1 MTATALPILPH
12 YQAAVAAGAECWRC
26 PLMGNSAGGPVPATI
41 PYGATFYVVAEAP
54 SVTEVEQGK
63 PLIGASGKEVRR
75 AIANAGA
82 DSERVAYTNS
92 IMCRPP
98 GDLKKYLQQAKKR
111 GAASPIEC
119 CRPRLQNELR
129 NARFVL
135 LMGGASLTAAGISKS
150 VMSIRGT
157 PTTTAS
163 GLSAIA
169 TPHAAFVLRDDGA
182 RYRPVF
188 AADVAKAVRI
198 SRSGSTWRDPWYF
211 VPKSAAE
218 VSNFLSVNR
227 PRVAV
232 DVETDGID
240 RWSCQLRRVGIGTD
254 SEVLIYSPLSVRG
267 HALLSSDE
275 TVAQARVIADY
286 FQRAPRTDT
295 HNGTA
300 FDSVILHRYGMPLV
314 DGRGLDGLIGHQ
326 IGYTSELP
334 HRLDFLASMYTDAPS
349 WKQDTKHS
357 NVSSDEAL
365 DKYLSFDIATTF
377 TCTAYVEQ
385 NLVSANQGHVYAID
399 HELYQIGRSMSA
411 LGILIDPAKRF
422 EFATEYQTKSD
433 KLRAEF
439 NAVAGADVNPASVP
453 QVRKLLYNTLGL
465 PVLDDHITDSEEPS
479 TDENTL
485 LDLLTM
491 ADARASKVIH
501 GLIGYRE
508 AEKILSTNTGHIVD
522 GRLEG
527 GPPAHVDGR
536 LRTTWRPGKVTGRWG
551 SSDPIN
557 LQNIG
562 KKLRAMY
569 VAAPGNVLVAA
580 DMSAVELR
588 KVAELANDEPLIKAF
603 AAFDNKTGPDV
614 HVNNACGLFR
624 CQPGDV
630 NDEVRRFTKCVAAG
644 SRVAV
649 PGRGL
654 LRIEELVA
662 GTPVLTEKGTATAT
676 EWTDVGN
683 EPCVTIRTSGGPAIT
698 VARRHRI
705 QLWDK
710 TWKWAED
717 VQPDDKLALVFPEST
732 ISKDYVRIKINP
744 WIARKSKSRPDYD
757 HTLPAL
763 PDLVIEERLAYL
775 LGVTLGDGGL
785 TGEGSYLVGLARDGV
800 IAEATR
806 CAHELGLTTSYHVRS
821 NTSEAGEFGVLSIR
835 APNWAMLLRRLG
847 MSTKHD
853 KTTKYKKVMHVPDEI
868 FRSPRSVI
876 VSFLAGLYDTDGS
889 VGELSICSKSEEF
902 IRQLS
907 LLHAML
913 GMRGYFSESF
923 NKPYKRM
930 YYILRFRRSAARKFV
945 GMGGMR
951 AAGKLARQHVKMEA
965 WGDRAIDPRP
975 YWKVSRVDDAGIQH
989 VYDLTVPET
998 NSYVANAMVQHNSFV
1013 YALTYAAEPPK
1024 IYQTLSLLRDDNLK
1038 PLFPGIT
1045 LQEIERVYALYWQL
1059 HPAIPTWRK
1068 KLTHMW
1074 RAQRYLQ
1081 TQFHKRRRYFI
1092 GGESTTEFPAFMVSG
1107 SCADMHNDAIRAFVR
1122 EYPFDFVNHRGLLV
1136 NGHDQLVAECAE
1148 YEVEHVKGIMKRVM
1162 EKHSGGV
1169 FYPAEPKVGRDWKA
1183 VS

>member
-1 MTATALPILPH
+1 MTVSALPIPAH
-12 YQAAVAAGAECWRC
+12 HQAAVAAGAECWRC

-41 PYGATFYVVAEAP
+41 PYGATFFVVAEAP
-54 SVTEVEQGK
+54 GATEVEKGTT
-63 PLIGASGKEVRR
+63 LIGASGKEVRR

-82 DSERVAYTNS
+82 DTERVAYTNA
-92 IMCRPP
+92 IQCRPV
-98 GDLKKYLQQAKKR
+98 GDLKKFLTLTKKR
-111 GAASPIEC
+111 GQPSPIDC
-119 CRPRLQNELR
+119 CRPRLRNELQQ
-129 NARFVL
+129 ARFVL
-135 LMGGASLTAAGISKS
+135 LMGGASLTAAGVGKS

-163 GLSAIA
+163 GTPAVA

-267 HALLSSDE
+267 HALLSLDE

-411 LGILIDPAKRF
+411 LGVLIDPAKRF
-422 EFATEYQTKSD
+422 EFATEYQAKSD
-433 KLRAEF
+433 KLRGEF
-439 NAVAGADVNPASVP
+439 NDVAGADVNPASVP

-465 PVLDDHITDSEEPS
+465 PILDGHITDSEEPS

-508 AEKILSTNTGHIVD
+508 AEKILSTNTGHVVN
-522 GRLEG
+522 GLLEG
-527 GPPAHVDGR
+527 GPPVHADGR

-569 VAAPGNVLVAA
+569 VAAPGNILVAA

-588 KVAELANDEPLIKAF
+588 KVAELANDEPLIAAF
-603 AAFDNKTGPDV
+603 SAFDNKTGPDV
-614 HVNNACGLFR
+614 HINNACGLFR
-624 CQPGDV
+624 CQPADV
-630 NDEVRRFTKCVAAG
+630 NDEVRRF
-644 SRVAV
+644 
-649 PGRGL
+649 
-654 LRIEELVA
+654 
-662 GTPVLTEKGTATAT
+662 
-676 EWTDVGN
+676 
-683 EPCVTIRTSGGPAIT
+683 
-698 VARRHRI
+698 
-705 QLWDK
+705 
-710 TWKWAED
+710 
-717 VQPDDKLALVFPEST
+717 
-732 ISKDYVRIKINP
+732 
-744 WIARKSKSRPDYD
+744 
-757 HTLPAL
+757 
-763 PDLVIEERLAYL
+763 
-775 LGVTLGDGGL
+775 
-785 TGEGSYLVGLARDGV
+785 
-800 IAEATR
+800 
-806 CAHELGLTTSYHVRS
+806 
-821 NTSEAGEFGVLSIR
+821 
-835 APNWAMLLRRLG
+835 
-847 MSTKHD
+847 
-853 KTTKYKKVMHVPDEI
+853 
-868 FRSPRSVI
+868 
-876 VSFLAGLYDTDGS
+876 
-889 VGELSICSKSEEF
+889 
-902 IRQLS
+902 
-907 LLHAML
+907 
-913 GMRGYFSESF
+913 
-923 NKPYKRM
+923 
-930 YYILRFRRSAARKFV
+930 
-945 GMGGMR
+945 
-951 AAGKLARQHVKMEA
+951 VK
-965 WGDRAIDPRP
+965 
-975 YWKVSRVDDAGIQH
+975 
-989 VYDLTVPET
+989 
-998 NSYVANAMVQHNSFV
+998 NFV

-1059 HPAIPTWRK
+1059 HPAIPAWRK
-1068 KLTHMW
+1068 KLTYTW

-1092 GGESTTEFPAFMVSG
+1092 AGESTTEFPAFMVSG

-1148 YEVEHVKGIMKRVM
+1148 HEVEHVKGIMKRVM
-1162 EKHSGGV
+1162 EKQSGGV
-1169 FYPAEPKVGRDWKA
+1169 FYPAEPKVGRDWKS